1 MFPQPLVLAATFD
14 PDLARDVYAAISDEL
29 RAKHN
34 AELAS
39 TGQAKCVG
47 LGDRDAALSTPVS
60 RSYT

>member
-34 AELAS
+34 SELAS
-39 TGQAKCVG
+39 TGQAK
-47 LGDRDAALSTPVS
+47 
-60 RSYT
+60 